1 MQIQQEQVTQ
11 ILQVHNSLW
20 NALYDFDSD
29 PHTLHYKGTQY
40 SIKIS
45 ADRGY
50 ASVVLPNPKGIN
62 FMWITQNLHKS
73 TYGTVSIQR
82 AREQNQDHRITWI
95 VDTHQGAFKYRSNIT
110 TTVQD
115 SIMIDG
121 AIEIY
126 DNFGTEIVWSN
137 NPKLTTT
144 KAEF

>member
-1 MQIQQEQVTQ
+1 MQIQQEQIDQ

-29 PHTLHYKGTQY
+29 YHCLHYKN
-40 SIKIS
+40 IKYTILIS
-45 ADRGY
+45 SDRGY

-73 TYGTVSIQR
+73 TYGTVSIQS
-82 AREQNQDHRITWI
+82 ARKHNQDHRITWI
-95 VDTHQGAFKYRSNIT
+95 VDTHQGAFNYRSNIT

-115 SIMIDG
+115 DIMIDG

-126 DNFGTEIVWSN
+126 DNFGTEIVWSTN
-137 NPKLTTT
+137 TKLLTT